1 MSRPRLEGRVALVT
15 GANAGIGAAIAQ
27 AFAAEGAA
35 VVVHYLASAP
45 AADPD
50 HTIEHTAAGA
60 DAAEVMVQRIVQDGG
75 RATAIAA
82 DLSDASSIPELFD
95 RAEEAF
101 DAVSVLVNNAA
112 HCELPDT
119 ILSITP
125 EGFDRHFRVNARAPV
140 LLTGELARRVQ
151 AHELKSARIINIS
164 TNTAQ
169 AFATQIAYG
178 ASKAALE
185 AFTRS
190 TAIELGPLGIT
201 VNAISPGPIQTGWIG
216 AELEEQL
223 LPWIPLG
230 RVGTPDDIADA
241 ACFFA
246 SDQARWITGQ
256 VLAVSGGHAL

>member
-1 MSRPRLEGRVALVT
+1 MDEPVA
-15 GANAGIGAAIAQ
+15 G
-27 AFAAEGAA
+27 
-35 VVVHYLASAP
+35 
-45 AADPD
+45 
-50 HTIEHTAAGA
+50 
-60 DAAEVMVQRIVQDGG
+60 
-75 RATAIAA
+75 IAA
-82 DLSDASSIPELFD
+82 DLADVSSIPELFD
-95 RAEEAF
+95 RAEE
-101 DAVSVLVNNAA
+101 DVGPVSVLVNNAA

-125 EGFDRHFRVNARAPV
+125 QGFDRHFRVNARAPV
-140 LLTGELARRVQ
+140 LLMGELARRAQ
-151 AHELKSARIINIS
+151 AHGLKSARIINIS

-216 AELEEQL
+216 KELEQQL

-230 RVGTPDDIADA
+230 RVGTPEDIADA
-241 ACFFA
+241 VCFFA
-246 SDQARWITGQ
+246 SDQGRWVTGQ

>member
-1 MSRPRLEGRVALVT
+1 MNRASLAGRVALVT
-15 GANAGIGAAIAQ
+15 GANAGIGAAISRAL
-27 AFAAEGAA
+27 AAEGAS
-35 VVVHYLASAP
+35 VLVHYLAAAQ
-45 AADPD
+45 AADPGQS
-50 HTIEHTAAGA
+50 IEHTAAGA
-60 DAAEVMVQRIVQDGG
+60 DAADALVQRIVQDGG

-82 DLSDASSIPELFD
+82 DLSDPGSIPMLFD

-101 DAVSVLVNNAA
+101 GPVSVLMNNAA

-140 LLTGELARRVQ
+140 LLTGELARRAQ
-151 AHELKSARIINIS
+151 AHGLKSARIINIS

-169 AFATQIAYG
+169 TFATQIAYG

-216 AELEEQL
+216 AELEAQL

-230 RVGTPDDIADA
+230 RVGTPEDMADA

-256 VLAVSGGHAL
+256 VVAVSGGHAL

>member
-1 MSRPRLEGRVALVT
+1 MSRSSLEGRVALVT

-27 AFAAEGAA
+27 ALAAEGAA

-45 AADPD
+45 AAGPD
-50 HTIEHTAAGA
+50 RSIEHTSAGA
-60 DAAEVMVQRIVQDGG
+60 EAADALVQRIVQNGG
-75 RATAIAA
+75 RATAVDA

-101 DAVSVLVNNAA
+101 GPVSVLVNNAA

-119 ILSITP
+119 VLSITP
-125 EGFDRHFRVNARAPV
+125 DDFDRHFRVNTRAPV
-140 LLTGELARRVQ
+140 LLTGELARRAQ
-151 AHELKSARIINIS
+151 ARGLESARIINIS

-169 AFATQIAYG
+169 TFATQIAYG

-201 VNAISPGPIQTGWIG
+201 VNAVSPGPVQTGWIG
-216 AELEEQL
+216 PELEAQL

-230 RVGTPDDIADA
+230 RVGTPEDIADA
-241 ACFFA
+241 ACFLA
-246 SDQARWITGQ
+246 SDRARWITGQ